1 MHGLFSSWGSGGYSR
16 GVGHGLLLVVASLVA
31 EHRLNSCGTW
41 AELTLQHVESSQTR
55 GHLCCL
61 HWQADCPPLDHHGI
75 PHIGSLVT
83 GVAESKL
90 QTFLVIL
97 TDHNGNA
104 ITIVIFPG

>member
-1 MHGLFSSWGSGGYSR
+1 MGFSLVG
-16 GVGHGLLLVVASLVA
+16 GVGATLEVWGMGFSLWWLLVA
-31 EHRLNSCGTW
+31 EHGLNSCGTW

-97 TDHNGNA
+97 TDHNENA
-104 ITIVIFPG
+104 ITIVIFPE